1 MTGRESEPGQQAIR
15 PRAGALVAI
24 NLADEAAKLGQAGA
38 VHDRQ
43 SMSLVKNGPLNVLL
57 IALKKDAELSE
68 HRTRGPIAV
77 HVLSGVIR
85 FNAEGQ
91 EVTLSSGCMLALDRE
106 VAHSVTA
113 LENSSVLLTTAIA

>member
-1 MTGRESEPGQQAIR
+1 MTGKESEPGQQAIR
-15 PRAGALVAI
+15 PRAGDLVAI

-38 VHDRQ
+38 DDRQ
-43 SMSLVKNGPLNVLL
+43 SVSIVKNGPLNVLL
-57 IALKKDAELSE
+57 IALKKGAELSE
-68 HRTRGPIAV
+68 HRTRGQIAV